1 MVRCLGLRR
10 TRMLC
15 SVTRASR
22 VLCLCVWAR
31 ERTTAKASSGDMIS
45 TNRHRRHTQPTIPHT
60 PALPPSS
67 GILFPCCFPC
77 SYPSVRR
84 LSCPFV
90 LSLSE
95 CLVFVCLCPSLHPCI
110 PPLWSCFSPC
120 SSPSESSCVLLSTC
134 IVYVCISLFAT
145 PCCLPNKCCI
155 HAGSTPP
162 LRVSSPVC
170 LGEKRVYVGG
180 GGMPSSPASPSSP
193 QSSLAEPCIA
203 CMSWVHI
210 P

>member
-1 MVRCLGLRR
+1 MNGQVSGFAPYKDVVFSDKGIACAEFVCFG
-10 TRMLC
+10 TRKNNGK
-15 SVTRASR
+15 TI
-22 VLCLCVWAR
+22 VWG
-31 ERTTAKASSGDMIS
+31 S
-45 TNRHRRHTQPTIPHT
+45 NRHKQALTAHTAHDPHA

-84 LSCPFV
+84 LSCPVV

-95 CLVFVCLCPSLHPCI
+95 CLVFVCLCPSLHPCT

-162 LRVSSPVC
+162 FGCHHRCV
-170 LGEKRVYVGG
+170 LGERG
-180 GGMPSSPASPSSP
+180 ST
-193 QSSLAEPCIA
+193 
-203 CMSWVHI
+203 
-210 P
+210 